1 MAAGSAKR
9 ARRKRAVRAAWLW
22 ARSAG
27 AVVTGEAAA
36 FWHGMLDRAPAS
48 VELTLPR
55 AAHRRGRPGVEMR
68 RRDLQAPD
76 VIERREIAVADAP
89 LAALETAVALPR
101 GSVFLDRALQ
111 RHVRFPAVYRCYCR
125 NVGRHGSAAMH
136 RMLVAAADR
145 ADSAAERLLVRLLR
159 EAGIGGWVLG
169 YPFGPYR
176 IDLAFPAE
184 RVAIEVD
191 GWAWH
196 VDAER
201 SQGDH
206 RTVALRST
214 GRAPT
219 QAREATRGSR
229 QVTTLS
235 VVVPSLGVKPPES
248 TYAAEPTAAE
258 WGSPSGWIIRRG
270 TRCCPSAERFS
281 GEGVRRP
288 KPGAA
293 AERTSPVVEPLDVR
307 LMWVPSLLGEGVRR
321 NCRRP
326 DPGGPVRQFVSF
338 ADRLCERVRR
348 VRALGWFAWAV
359 RVLLAVAF
367 VPSGLTKVLGTPFT
381 RLDPQT
387 SDVGR
392 LFAALQQDFG
402 GLYSFVGAC
411 QLAAAVLLLI
421 PRTTLVGAL
430 VHLPITA
437 GIVVIT
443 TTVGF
448 RGTWLIAWLMLLG
461 LAYLI
466 CWDWHRVKALWG
478 PELLPADVQR

>member
-1 MAAGSAKR
+1 VRFQSRIAAALCPHTVIMAAGSAKG

-22 ARSAG
+22 GRSAG

-36 FWHGMLDRAPAS
+36 FCHGMLDRAPAS

-89 LAALETAVALPR
+89 LAALATAVALPR

-206 RTVALRST
+206 RTVALRLT

-219 QAREATRGSR
+219 QARQATRGSR

-281 GEGVRRP
+281 GEGV
-288 KPGAA
+288 
-293 AERTSPVVEPLDVR
+293 
-307 LMWVPSLLGEGVRR
+307 
-321 NCRRP
+321 
-326 DPGGPVRQFVSF
+326 
-338 ADRLCERVRR
+338 
-348 VRALGWFAWAV
+348 
-359 RVLLAVAF
+359 
-367 VPSGLTKVLGTPFT
+367 
-381 RLDPQT
+381 
-387 SDVGR
+387 
-392 LFAALQQDFG
+392 
-402 GLYSFVGAC
+402 
-411 QLAAAVLLLI
+411 
-421 PRTTLVGAL
+421 LVGAL